1 MSMVVVAIGAF
12 LLLLVVAYLIARPL
26 FAPEAPA
33 EETEESKLVEEK
45 ERLLT
50 DIRELDMDFATGK
63 LTEQD
68 YQRLRARSM
77 AEAAAALKAIAESAE
92 AEQATSGARGA
103 EAAGHPDDF
112 EDFEDT
118 EDVEDVGSGPV
129 AGVDDEIEREIA
141 ERKRAMQEHGCPGCG
156 AVFEDDD
163 QFCRKCGTRLAS
175 VEAKGVS

>member
-1 MSMVVVAIGAF
+1 VSVVGAAIGAF

-63 LTEQD
+63 LTEED

-77 AEAAAALKAIAESAE
+77 AEAAVALQAIAESAD
-92 AEQATSGARGA
+92 AEQAASCAQAA
-103 EAAGHPDDF
+103 EVHKLPDRV
-112 EDFEDT
+112 EDT
-118 EDVEDVGSGPV
+118 ADAEDVESGPD
-129 AGVDDEIEREIA
+129 AGPDDEIEREIA

-156 AVFEDDD
+156 AVIETDDR
-163 QFCRKCGTRLAS
+163 FCRKCGTPLAS
-175 VEAKGVS
+175 VEAEGVS